1 MIIMS
6 IKVVKLKSGEDL
18 VAEVSEIQHKDT
30 GVRQAFVLTKPYTI
44 TIEKMFV
51 EGTEERNQQY
61 TGRILLEKWQPLT
74 HDEEIAIIPDW
85 VVSIVEPIMSV
96 LEAYGQTLKP
106 AEEAKGVFG
115 ADVNTEPNIEI
126 VDNK

>member
-1 MIIMS
+1 MS
-6 IKVVKLKSGEDL
+6 IKVIKLKSGEDI
-18 VAEVSEIQHKDT
+18 VADVSEVQHKDT
-30 GVRQAFVLTKPYTI
+30 GVRQAFIFDKAYTI

-51 EGTEERNQQY
+51 EGTDERNQQY

-74 HDEEIAIIPDW
+74 HDDEIAVNPDW

-106 AEEAKGVFG
+106 QEEAKAVFG
-115 ADVNTEPNIEI
+115 NDVNTEPNIEI
-126 VDNK
+126 VKDK

>member
-1 MIIMS
+1 MS
-6 IKVVKLKSGEDL
+6 IKVLKLKSGEDL

-30 GVRQAFVLTKPYTI
+30 GVRQAFVLNKAYAI
-44 TIEKMFV
+44 VIEKMIV
-51 EGTEERNQQY
+51 PGSEERNQQY

-74 HDEEIAIIPDW
+74 HDEEIAINPDW

-106 AEEAKGVFG
+106 EEEGKAVFG
-115 ADVNTEPNIEI
+115 TDVNTATNLEI
-126 VDNK
+126 VEDK